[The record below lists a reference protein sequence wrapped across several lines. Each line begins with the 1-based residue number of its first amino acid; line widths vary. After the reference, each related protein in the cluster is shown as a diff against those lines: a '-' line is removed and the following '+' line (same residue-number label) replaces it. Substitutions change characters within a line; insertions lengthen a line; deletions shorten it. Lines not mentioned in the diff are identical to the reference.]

1 MAANLKAE
9 MLKNCLLSVTRCY
22 NRVHAC
28 YRYVKKA
35 MGVFMKVF
43 FEMEI
48 VVLR

>member
-9 MLKNCLLSVTRCY
+9 MLKNCLFGVTRCY

-28 YRYVKKA
+28 YRKA